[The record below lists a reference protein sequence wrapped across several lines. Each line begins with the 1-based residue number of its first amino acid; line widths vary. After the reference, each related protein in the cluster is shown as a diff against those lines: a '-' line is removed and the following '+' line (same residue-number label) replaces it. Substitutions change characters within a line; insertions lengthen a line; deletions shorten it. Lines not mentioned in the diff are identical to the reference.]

1 MSAIIDSLSIND
13 RISMSGNLP
22 PREAIMD
29 IAPPSMPSSSKIV
42 SVVPISSST
51 CGPSQTIQF
60 QLPSRNAMRNG
71 SAYLRFKCDFEGAT
85 HPFSFAGASA
95 SAQALFNSVQLQ
107 INGVVCEQIN
117 NYHHWNNNVVQ
128 AHCMTAE
135 SLTNTAMCEGSYT
148 TQNFSAGSY
157 NAVNTTGANLLTVA
171 NTQFPAG
178 NSSHFFTVDLS
189 LGLFHNKNATMLPLF
204 LLNNALLTIQTNPL
218 TKCLHGSNASF
229 GITSYTI
236 SNLEFVF
243 EEIVLSEEYL
253 QSVRSGLS
261 QNKLIKIEAESCL
274 NVQISGA
281 PTVQQLFSLNL
292 SSLDAIAWGVQLGA
306 DSLIDP
312 KVFQATYT
320 TSPAY
325 ANELNDSSVRYEV
338 YKDGENIY
346 NSSRQLCDPQVA
358 YRELKRAL
366 AGTVSSTENTP
377 IVQQIGVPRGGLYF
391 GSYSNSAYLRALSTR
406 RWIDEGTSMNGSK
419 CNTVRIQFQN
429 PYLTSNDSIQ
439 MFFIHSYVLLL
450 DGAGGV
456 SKVM

>member
-1 MSAIIDSLSIND
+1 MSAIIDNISIND
-13 RISMSGNLP
+13 RVGMTTGI

-29 IAPPSMPSSSKIV
+29 ISPPGLPASSKIV
-42 SVVPISSST
+42 SVIPISSNT
-51 CGPSQTIQF
+51 VGPSQTIQF

-71 SAYLRFKCDFEGAT
+71 SSYLRFKCDFAGAT

-107 INGVVCEQIN
+107 IGGVVVEQIN

-148 TQNFSAGSY
+148 TQNFGAGSY
-157 NAVNTTGANLLTVA
+157 NAVNSTGAQLCSVA

-178 NSSHFFTVDLS
+178 SSSHFFTVDLS

-204 LLNNALLTIQTNPL
+204 LMNNTLLTIQTNPL

-236 SNLEFVF
+236 SDLEYIY
-243 EEIVLSEEYL
+243 EEVVLSEEYL

-261 QNKLIKIEAESCL
+261 QNKLVKIEAESAL
-274 NVQISGA
+274 NVQIAGNS
-281 PTVQQLFSLNL
+281 TVQQLFSLNL
-292 SSLDAIAWGVQLGA
+292 SSLDAVAWGVQIGA

-312 KVFQATYT
+312 KWFLATP
-320 TSPAY
+320 S
-325 ANELNDSSVRYEV
+325 ELNNSSVRYEI
-338 YKDGENIY
+338 YRDGELLF

-366 AGTVSSTENTP
+366 AGSVSPVDNTP
-377 IVQQIGVPRGGLYF
+377 IVSQIGRPTTAYN
-391 GSYSNSAYLRALSTR
+391 GSYSNQAYLRALSTR

-419 CNTVRIQFQN
+419 VNNIRIQF
-429 PYLTSNDSIQ
+429 SNNELDPADSIQ

-456 SKVM
+456 SKVL